1 MSTLRDFLARA
12 TREGRISGR
21 ELRTTAEH
29 FGFSLRDTEE
39 VALELG
45 IMPERYLRNADSISM
60 EAQLRLL
67 QSTVAVVGCGGLGG
81 YLVEE
86 LARLGV
92 GTLVLFDP
100 DVFEEHNLNRQL
112 LSDAATIGTPKIYA
126 ATRRIAAVN
135 PAVQVRAHRASFS
148 KSFGRNEIRG
158 AQAAADAL
166 DSIPARLELA
176 AACGDLGIPLV
187 HGSIAGWYG
196 QVAVQYPG
204 EKIIET
210 IFSGA
215 QADRG
220 VEARAGNPAFTP
232 AVTASLQAA
241 EICGMLLGRE
251 SALRGKM
258 LCIDLERM
266 DFQSVEIG

>member
-1 MSTLRDFLARA
+1 MSTLRDRLSSAAR
-12 TREGRISGR
+12 ESRIPGSA
-21 ELRTTAEH
+21 LRAIADY
-29 FGFSLRDTEE
+29 FGFSLHDTEE

-45 IMPERYLRNADSISM
+45 IMPERYLRNADTISID
-60 EAQLRLL
+60 AQLKLM
-67 QSTVAVVGCGGLGG
+67 QSTVAVIGCGGLGG

-100 DVFEEHNLNRQL
+100 DVFEEHNLNRQI
-112 LSDAATIGTPKIYA
+112 LSDTTTIGTPKIDA
-126 ATRRIAAVN
+126 AFHRIAAVN
-135 PAVQVRAHRASFS
+135 PAVQVRAYGTAFS
-148 KSFGRNEIRG
+148 KSFGRDEIKGSR
-158 AQAAADAL
+158 AAADAL

-176 AACGDLGIPLV
+176 AICGELGIPLV

-210 IFSGA
+210 IFAGVHA
-215 QADRG
+215 ARG
-220 VEARAGNPAFTP
+220 VEARTGNPAFTP

-241 EICGMLLGRE
+241 EICGILLGRE